1 MDENLNQLNHK
12 LQLLIPKESKIFD
25 FKKNQRITLRKIKR
39 VLNYQKTI
47 IDYLININNTD
58 NYEDYLNNIKKMKK
72 TGNLIG
78 ILLNRQRKL
87 IKNKIKKKR
96 NLIGI
101 LLNCHRKLI
110 KNKMIELNNNFDYPI
125 VQKKVSFKKLNS
137 SIFETGQNLDL
148 KKGVIKMKTLDFKSN
163 NIYENINKN
172 KKNQPK
178 SKSLNPNF
186 KNRNRLIRRTIVYN
200 NNRNNSCKIN
210 IKRKR
215 KRKSSFTNKD
225 DLFSKLIS
233 GNL

>member
-1 MDENLNQLNHK
+1 
-12 LQLLIPKESKIFD
+12 
-25 FKKNQRITLRKIKR
+25 
-39 VLNYQKTI
+39 
-47 IDYLININNTD
+47 
-58 NYEDYLNNIKKMKK
+58 
-72 TGNLIG
+72 
-78 ILLNRQRKL
+78 
-87 IKNKIKKKR
+87 
-96 NLIGI
+96 
-101 LLNCHRKLI
+101 
-110 KNKMIELNNNFDYPI
+110 MIELNNNLDYPI